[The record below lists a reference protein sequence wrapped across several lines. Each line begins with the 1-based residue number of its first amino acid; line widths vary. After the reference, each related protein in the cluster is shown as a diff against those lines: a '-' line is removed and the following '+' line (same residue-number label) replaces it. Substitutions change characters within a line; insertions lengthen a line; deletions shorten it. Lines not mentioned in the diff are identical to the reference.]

1 MEQNG
6 ARRQL
11 YALLNRAHSGV
22 NVVAPSSINE
32 LPDSHSS
39 STIATIAAHRFPC
52 CALCSSSP
60 PLEPH
65 IGSMG
70 MRVERSLRQPEMS
83 IRSASSAAVA
93 EIFELRLLQRLCGT
107 ALSTIP
113 AQSKIGVSKSGH
125 QANAI
130 AESLSAQPG
139 RHARSYVDRR
149 EVKAPSIPSAG
160 YG

>member
-6 ARRQL
+6 ARREL
-11 YALLNRAHSGV
+11 YALLNHAYSSF
-22 NVVAPSSINE
+22 NVVTPSLINE
-32 LPDSHSS
+32 LLDSHSS
-39 STIATIAAHRFPC
+39 SLIAIITAHRFPYYM
-52 CALCSSSP
+52 LCSSSP
-60 PLEPH
+60 PLEPY

-70 MRVERSLRQPEMS
+70 MRVERSLRQPEIS

-93 EIFELRLLQRLCGT
+93 EIFKLRLLQRLYGT

-113 AQSKIGVSKSGH
+113 TQSKIGVLNLGH

-130 AESLSAQPG
+130 AESLSAQLG
-139 RHARSYVDRR
+139 RHARSYIDRR
-149 EVKAPSIPSAG
+149 EVKAPTIPSAS